1 MAILM
6 LIEIIRGHERDG
18 VRCRSG
24 GQKIKPDLEEV
35 LPQTSAGRYLVEGL
49 RHPRGAAERGY
60 NSFMKQVFE
69 NRRRAPSSM
78 EFQETERLVP
88 RHEKLFHRPF
98 RGSASAL
105 AALMIFPSGAVMSLD
120 MNKNARRPTP
130 ATSSHE
136 APKSAFKRKSLGP
149 GNYYLNIIVY
159 CRDSNE
165 MRTFFCFWI
174 TN

>member
-1 MAILM
+1 
-6 LIEIIRGHERDG
+6 
-18 VRCRSG
+18 
-24 GQKIKPDLEEV
+24 
-35 LPQTSAGRYLVEGL
+35 
-49 RHPRGAAERGY
+49 
-60 NSFMKQVFE
+60 
-69 NRRRAPSSM
+69 M
-78 EFQETERLVP
+78 EFQQTEMIVP
-88 RHEKLFHRPF
+88 SQEKLVHRTF
-98 RGSASAL
+98 RGIASAL
-105 AALMIFPSGAVMSLD
+105 AALMIFPSGAAMSLD

-174 TN
+174 TRDEQKNERFRYLLPEMAARRFSSTISPAR

>member
-1 MAILM
+1 M
-6 LIEIIRGHERDG
+6 LIDLKEATREMACDIEAAASKRR
-18 VRCRSG
+18 RSSSR
-24 GQKIKPDLEEV
+24 
-35 LPQTSAGRYLVEGL
+35 TSKKSYG
-49 RHPRGAAERGY
+49 RHPVERLGHPGGPAERGD
-60 NSFMKQVFE
+60 NSSMKQVFE
-69 NRRRAPSSM
+69 KLRRPPSSM
-78 EFQETERLVP
+78 EFQQTGMIVP
-88 RHEKLFHRPF
+88 RHEKLVHRTF
-98 RGSASAL
+98 GGIASAL
-105 AALMIFPSGAVMSLD
+105 AALLIFPSGAAMSLD